1 MKKYI
6 SLALVCTLLLSLLA
20 FSVGAEEK
28 TQLRFKE
35 DGTFTIL
42 QLSDPQDDEVLA
54 KELLPFI
61 EKAIETAK
69 PDLIVITGDII
80 EDSRPVMDNASDDE
94 PFIEGVKTD
103 DHEKALANAASV
115 VEQIFSVLEE
125 SGIPYAVTQGNNDY
139 KVGISNEE
147 WLAMYAQYP
156 NCLTFDESDDADGRI
171 DYYLPVLASDSDTPA
186 FGLWMLDNGKGFS
199 ESQMQWM
206 QNYDASGVPGIV
218 FEHIPTDDIGNLF
231 EECKPWDDGAF
242 ADGVTAYRLNKSI
255 AAGHAEFAHEP
266 GVKTEEFTVWQQQ
279 NVIGAFFG
287 HEHTCGYTGEVDG
300 ITLGLTY
307 GCQFAKFGPYGMRTL
322 TLSEET
328 GTFTTE
334 LYTYE
339 DGIFTLQGAD
349 EPYED
354 LDGGIN
360 ALFAKI
366 VNVFKFIVRSLVYLM
381 KI

>member
-1 MKKYI
+1 MKKRI
-6 SLALVCTLLLSLLA
+6 SLLLVCAMLCSL
-20 FSVGAEEK
+20 FVFTVGAEEK

-35 DGTFTIL
+35 DGSFTIL
-42 QLSDPQDDEVLA
+42 QLSDPQDDKYIS
-54 KELLPFI
+54 KELIAFI

-69 PDLIVITGDII
+69 PDLIVITGDLV
-80 EDSRPVMDNASDDE
+80 EDSRPVVDVNGDDE
-94 PFIEGVKTD
+94 PILEGVKNKDYAT
-103 DHEKALANAASV
+103 ALADTESAI
-115 VEQIFSVLEE
+115 EQMLAPIAE
-125 SGIPYAVTQGNNDY
+125 SGIPFAVTQGNNDY
-139 KVGISNEE
+139 NSGITNED
-147 WLAMYAQYP
+147 WLAIYAGFST
-156 NCLTFDESDDADGRI
+156 CLTFDESDDAEGKI
-171 DYYLPVLASDSDTPA
+171 DQFLPILASDSDTPV
-186 FGLWMLDNGKGFS
+186 FGLWMLDNGKGFTA
-199 ESQMQWM
+199 EQLQWM
-206 QNYDASGVPGIV
+206 QEYDAGGVPGIV

-266 GVKTEEFTVWQQQ
+266 GVITEEFTVWQQQ

-300 ITLGLTY
+300 ITMGMTY
-307 GCQFAKFGPYGMRTL
+307 GCQFAKFGPYGIRTL
-322 TLSEET
+322 TLYEET

-339 DGIFTLQGAD
+339 DGVFTLQGAD

-360 ALFAKI
+360 AFFAKI
-366 VNVFKFIVRSLVYLM
+366 VNVFKFIIRSLVYLM